1 MYNAACQVAWQTVPG
16 AQSRSGSHAGR
27 DPQTLK
33 IVFGWHLDGPT
44 CPETPSGEAHA
55 FDEAVVGPLGL
66 LQLLE
71 DQLGRSGPGAP
82 AALRIAQF
90 LARLRAID
98 DGNRFYSQS
107 FAADPWAT
115 ARLLLS
121 WRDALVAA
129 GWSAGSAAW
138 ESPRLAVMAEAA
150 SHERLTLAPGVPD
163 RVRAHT
169 PHICRPSPLAE
180 LALVDRRERL
190 PPVWRRLLDALEAGG
205 TRFGH
210 IEVEAGRRDNDLGVV
225 QRLLAGGGRGT
236 LSGDQSIGVVT
247 SDDELT
253 AGDIAAEWL
262 AAAPDENAGVA
273 IVRQGDA
280 TILDAACR
288 RLGLPRP
295 GGGVRSPYRGALQV
309 LPLAFETA
317 WQPLDAGRLLELLVM
332 RGSPVPYRTGRYFAN
347 VLRDFPGTGGAR
359 WQLAWEQA
367 IERFR
372 TDRAAEDIDEAT
384 LERDVDR
391 AQMNWRTWLEPER
404 FDRDAGIAATAA
416 DAICRRVQQWAT
428 RRAAAGPDTIYVDA
442 AAAAGALA
450 ATIAASGVDSLSKAQ
465 LDRMIDAVVAD
476 GAAPPATLAEAA
488 PWTTVDD
495 PAQVWGRVPSLL
507 WWGCADPGFLDP
519 GLPWTAAERS
529 ELAAA
534 GTELPAPGDAPA
546 LRLDAQRRAIL
557 NATDRVLL
565 FMPAQGAG
573 TEAAT
578 HPVWHEI
585 SSLEGRERIIV
596 DAAALRRAAGATL
609 GGRSWQ
615 AEPVPVRGLPGPVPV
630 WQAPGGRIGA
640 RDRESATSLES
651 LLGCPLQW
659 VLRHHAHLREGVLL
673 DMADGNRLKGNVA
686 HEVLARF
693 LSRPPPADDATVRDA
708 VAALLDELLPAIGS
722 PLLLPGRLR
731 DREDLRQ
738 NTVEGAVAL
747 VQILREASL
756 SVTAT
761 ERTVDIALDPSTVLE
776 GVIDLELA
784 TGDGQPL
791 IVDLKWS
798 NSDRYRLAELEEVR
812 PVQLAAYARL
822 LKDDGQDAFP
832 PAAYFMMKQRRLLAV
847 DSEAFP
853 ARARIA
859 GNSLETVWDAVLAA
873 RARLLDE
880 LSSGR
885 VVATGVED
893 AAPGTGD
900 AATGEL
906 TLEPPCRFCRY
917 GRLCGQRPHA

>member
-1 MYNAACQVAWQTVPG
+1 MYNAAGRNARQRVSSAESRPAPQAAW
-16 AQSRSGSHAGR
+16 GR
-27 DPQTLK
+27 IAVK

-44 CPETPSGEAHA
+44 CPETPGGEAHA
-55 FDEAVVGPLGL
+55 LDEAVVGPLGL

-98 DGNRFYSQS
+98 DGSRFYSQS
-107 FAADPWAT
+107 FAADAWGT

-121 WRDALVAA
+121 WRDALIAA
-129 GWSAGSAAW
+129 GWSPGLASW
-138 ESPRLAVMAEAA
+138 KSPRLAALALAET
-150 SHERLTLAPGVPD
+150 HEQLPCAPGVPD
-163 RVRAHT
+163 RVRALA
-169 PHICRPSPLAE
+169 PHIRNPSPIAE
-180 LALVDRRERL
+180 LQLVDRPERL
-190 PPVWRRLLDALEAGG
+190 PLAWRRLLDALEAGG
-205 TRFGH
+205 TWVGRV
-210 IEVEAGRRDNDLGVV
+210 EVEAGRQDNDLGVV
-225 QRLLAGGGRGT
+225 QRLLTGEGRGT
-236 LSGDQSIGVVT
+236 VSGDRTIAVIV

-262 AAAPDENAGVA
+262 AAALDENAGVA

-359 WQLAWEQA
+359 WRLAWEQA
-367 IERFR
+367 IEQFR
-372 TDRAAEDIDEAT
+372 ADRATDDVDEAT
-384 LERDVDR
+384 IDRDVDQ
-391 AQMNWRTWLEPER
+391 ATTGWRTWLEPER
-404 FDRDAGIAATAA
+404 FDRDAGIPASAA
-416 DAICRRVQQWAT
+416 DAICRRVQRWAV
-428 RRAAAGPDTIYVDA
+428 RRAAVGTDAIYVEA

-450 ATIAASGVDSLSKAQ
+450 ATLAASGVDPLSKAQ
-465 LDRMIDAVVAD
+465 LDRMIDAVVAE

-507 WWGCADPGFLDP
+507 WWGCADPGSPDP

-534 GTELPAPGDAPA
+534 GSSVPAARDALA
-546 LRLDAQRRAIL
+546 LRLDAQRRAVL

-573 TEAAT
+573 AETAT

-585 SSLEGRERIIV
+585 SSLEGRDRIIV
-596 DAAALRRAAGATL
+596 DGGALRRTAGATL
-609 GGRSWQ
+609 GGRSWRT
-615 AEPVPVRGLPGPVPV
+615 EPLPVRDLPGPVPV
-630 WQAPGGRIGA
+630 WRAPAGCIGA

-693 LSRPPPADDATVRDA
+693 LSRPPPADDAAVRVA
-708 VAALLDELLPAIGS
+708 VAALLDELLPAVGS
-722 PLLLPGRLR
+722 SLLLPGRLR
-731 DREDLRQ
+731 DREDLRR
-738 NTVEGAVAL
+738 NTVESAVAL
-747 VQILREASL
+747 VRILREADL

-761 ERTVDIALDPSTVLE
+761 ERTVDVALDASTVLQ
-776 GVIDLELA
+776 GALDVELA
-784 TGDGQPL
+784 TGDGRPA

-798 NSDRYRLAELEEVR
+798 NSDRYRLAELEEAR

-822 LKDDGQDAFP
+822 LTGDGSDAFP
-832 PAAYFMMKQRRLLAV
+832 PAAYFMLKQRRLLAV

-853 ARARIA
+853 ARTRVA
-859 GNSLETVWDAVLAA
+859 GSSLEAVWDAVLAA
-873 RARLLDE
+873 RAGLLDQ
-880 LSSGR
+880 LSSGH
-885 VVATGVED
+885 VVATGVD
-893 AAPGTGD
+893 DSAPTAGD
-900 AATGEL
+900 ADTGQL

-917 GRLCGQRPHA
+917 GRLCGRQPLA